1 MQQKSDKDDSNFD
14 MLPPFKLQP
23 LSESGR
29 EDTLALFAC
38 AASIAA
44 ETTTWDWSCLK
55 FPDFIPRRFEY

>member
-1 MQQKSDKDDSNFD
+1 MRKWICFQ
-14 MLPPFKLQP
+14 PFKLQA

-29 EDTLALFAC
+29 EDTLALFAY

-44 ETTTWDWSCLK
+44 ETTKWDWSCLK